1 MSTSVSHERR
11 SGSGEPGNA
20 PAVTPAQTAGG
31 LIGIYPIAA
40 RPKVRHAR
48 KMADRRI
55 FTIAF
60 GIILPLAFIVAV
72 ALIVLLEMPLM
83 NYMTFFS
90 R

>member
-1 MSTSVSHERR
+1 
-11 SGSGEPGNA
+11 
-20 PAVTPAQTAGG
+20 
-31 LIGIYPIAA
+31 
-40 RPKVRHAR
+40 
-48 KMADRRI
+48 MADRRI

-60 GIILPLAFIVAV
+60 GIILPLVFIVAV

>member
-1 MSTSVSHERR
+1 LVVQRLGPRDPR
-11 SGSGEPGNA
+11 SSSRFSNG
-20 PAVTPAQTAGG
+20 GG
-31 LIGIYPIAA
+31 LGGIYLWAVYA
-40 RPKVRHAR
+40 QRRFRHAR

-72 ALIVLLEMPLM
+72 ALIVLSEMPLM

>member
-1 MSTSVSHERR
+1 MLAT
-11 SGSGEPGNA
+11 
-20 PAVTPAQTAGG
+20 
-31 LIGIYPIAA
+31 
-40 RPKVRHAR
+40 
-48 KMADRRI
+48 MADRHI

-60 GIILPLAFIVAV
+60 GIILPLCFIVAV

>member
-1 MSTSVSHERR
+1 MSSVEALPEARRISARRRAISSSVWKVLGERT
-11 SGSGEPGNA
+11 A
-20 PAVTPAQTAGG
+20 AAV
-31 LIGIYPIAA
+31 A
-40 RPKVRHAR
+40 RALEHAR

-60 GIILPLAFIVAV
+60 GIILPLVFIVAV